1 MKAKES
7 SIIVKSSELIEK
19 DQLMAPTWFVLV
31 PVLIISLIVL
41 KKFIYITD
49 EKRDNQ

>member
-7 SIIVKSSELIEK
+7 SIIVKSSERIEK

-31 PVLIISLIVL
+31 PVLILSLIVL

-49 EKRDNQ
+49 EKRDDQ